1 MDFLSAYYGTPKPK
15 RKAKGKSKPK
25 ARPMRQRED
34 NIYGILGK
42 TMEATVAI
50 GLTGAFLKAIKK

>member
-1 MDFLSAYYGTPKPK
+1 MDFLSAYYGAPKPK
-15 RKAKGKSKPK
+15 RKAKGKSKP
-25 ARPMRQRED
+25 MRQSQD